1 LSDGE
6 ASLSLWFFFF
16 LEISFIGTCPT
27 CSVYIP
33 QA

>member
-6 ASLSLWFFFF
+6 ASLSLVFFF